1 MSQLTWAAIMPMHA
15 EMMTAVKEKAN
26 AGITVQLG
34 AATTVTHGL
43 ALLRLS
49 CRARLSQRRA
59 GGSGSRAALLGRSRG
74 PWLSRALS

>member
-1 MSQLTWAAIMPMHA
+1 MGLGLGLGLVAPPS
-15 EMMTAVKEKAN
+15 V
-26 AGITVQLG
+26 LG
-34 AATTVTHGL
+34 AAATVTHGL

-74 PWLSRALS
+74 PWHSWAAVRVGASSHAAARAPACQ